1 MATRTARES
10 ELWLLGI
17 CVLHGRTW
25 RDYFAQGK
33 CFLWRKGFAELSR
46 RAQQVEG
53 PWYKTRKVNYFQ
65 VKYLMFHLIYSCA
78 LNMVHIFFQGLGICG
93 ISIFLCWLN
102 RIWAAATFPFFFC
115 FVLFAKKL
123 CSKGKMFTMND
134 FYLLLPLSLA
144 SVFSIFS
151 FSAGQAWSEL
161 LFVSYAAVRIM
172 NNSNKLKWYLKTL
185 TTHLPAFRWSGRTQ
199 W

>member
-53 PWYKTRKVNYFQ
+53 PWYKTRKVYSFQ

-78 LNMVHIFFQGLGICG
+78 PNMVHIFFPGPWDLWDFHISLLIESNLSCG
-93 ISIFLCWLN
+93 YVSL
-102 RIWAAATFPFFFC
+102 FF
-115 FVLFAKKL
+115 FVLFCLPKNFAAR
-123 CSKGKMFTMND
+123 GKCLQWMIFICC
-134 FYLLLPLSLA
+134 FRYLWPA
-144 SVFSIFS
+144 
-151 FSAGQAWSEL
+151 FSAFSAFL
-161 LFVSYAAVRIM
+161 LAKPVLSCCLF
-172 NNSNKLKWYLKTL
+172 LTL
-185 TTHLPAFRWSGRTQ
+185 PSGLWIIQINWNDT
-199 W
+199 

>member
-1 MATRTARES
+1 MATRRTRES

-102 RIWAAATFPFFFC
+102 RIWAAATFPFFF
-115 FVLFAKKL
+115 VLFCLPKNFAAR
-123 CSKGKMFTMND
+123 GKCLQWMIFICC
-134 FYLLLPLSLA
+134 FRYLWPA
-144 SVFSIFS
+144 
-151 FSAGQAWSEL
+151 FSAFSAFL
-161 LFVSYAAVRIM
+161 LAKPVLSCCLF
-172 NNSNKLKWYLKTL
+172 LTL
-185 TTHLPAFRWSGRTQ
+185 PSGLWIIQINWNDT
-199 W
+199 